1 MCGRGLFWPAV
12 LCFGV
17 NVPQI
22 VNFQHVTV
30 LGNWLK
36 KWLLEE
42 VCQCISL
49 FTHKSSQGMQV
60 GGGGGGRGG
69 RGGGGWL

>member
-1 MCGRGLFWPAV
+1 
-12 LCFGV
+12 
-17 NVPQI
+17 
-22 VNFQHVTV
+22 VNFQHHVTV

-69 RGGGGWL
+69 GGWL